1 MNDYIFLLDEC
12 PKGLISL
19 QISADENAIFT
30 FFGANI
36 VDIIK
41 WSTRNGLSLGDE
53 IEIHV
58 NFEKEC
64 IDVVIPLIFFE
75 NEF

>member
-12 PKGLISL
+12 PKGLIGL

-30 FFGANI
+30 FSDANI
-36 VDIIK
+36 CDVIR

-64 IDVVIPLIFFE
+64 IDVVIPLFFFK

>member
-30 FFGANI
+30 FFSANI
-36 VDIIK
+36 VSIIH
-41 WSTRNGLSLGDE
+41 WATRSGLTLGND

-64 IDVVIPLIFFE
+64 IDVVIPLAFFK